1 MKTIIQTIM
10 IASILSML
18 TGCTHVPAINAKRVF
33 YDSSYPIGGSTI
45 EIKGVE
51 VTETEV
57 KAESYHRKSKWWGFT
72 QEVIVEG
79 YSRERTKA
87 DAPAPSDGIPVK

>member
-1 MKTIIQTIM
+1 M
-10 IASILSML
+10 IASIIALL
-18 TGCTHVPAINAKRVF
+18 TGCNRVPEINAKRVF

-72 QEVIVEG
+72 QDVVIEG
-79 YSRERTKA
+79 YSRKREGK
-87 DAPAPSDGIPVK
+87 DGAK